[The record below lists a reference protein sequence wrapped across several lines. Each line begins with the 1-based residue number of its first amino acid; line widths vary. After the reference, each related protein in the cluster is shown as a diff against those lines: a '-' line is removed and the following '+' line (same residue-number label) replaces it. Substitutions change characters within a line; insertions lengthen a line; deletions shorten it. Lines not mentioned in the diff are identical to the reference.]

1 MNSFTKTNNRHTLRL
16 KSHNYSNDAV
26 YFVTICTQKNSHYF
40 GTVKDGKMI
49 YNNAGIMISR
59 WWNNIQ
65 IRYNSIIIHNYIVMP
80 NHFHAIIQINAGAI
94 QTGATQCGRPIVSH
108 QNGGRPIVYT
118 QSENTYENGLG
129 NHVNM
134 NESGNH
140 ETNESGKHIGLPL
153 WNLGLA
159 IGWFKTMTTNEY
171 IRNVKQNAWPR
182 FHKKLWHR
190 NYYERIIWDKNAFD
204 RISYY
209 IRMNPSNW

>member
-94 QTGATQCGRPIVSH
+94 QGATQCGRPINSRT
-108 QNGGRPIVYT
+108 GDPMWSPDSIP
-118 QSENTYENGLG
+118 G
-129 NHVNM
+129 NLF
-134 NESGNH
+134 
-140 ETNESGKHIGLPL
+140 GLPL

>member
-1 MNSFTKTNNRHTLRL
+1 MNSFTKTNNRHTVRL

-49 YNNAGIMISR
+49 YNNAGIMISK
-59 WWNNIQ
+59 WWNILPT
-65 IRYNSIIIHNYIVMP
+65 RYCTIIIHNYIVMP
-80 NHFHAIIQINAGAI
+80 NHFHAIIQINAGTT
-94 QTGATQCGRPIVSH
+94 QGATQCGRPINSRTGDPMWSPDSIPGNH
-108 QNGGRPIVYT
+108 SNMN
-118 QSENTYENGLG
+118 ELG

-140 ETNESGKHIGLPL
+140 IGLPPR
-153 WNLGLA
+153 NLGLA